1 MGVTVRPCPFSFSNF
16 YPNSFY
22 TNSYPWT
29 LLPGLVMIGLDVN
42 DSFVFAAKQSL
53 ERAMVSD
60 SKMESKLRKMIR
72 EVIKA
77 ARKDMVADVVG
88 AARMKSDPRGAAY
101 AIRTSV
107 YRRILGANINI
118 YSGRKAGKP
127 TAYRPPRHPS
137 HRGGNRWPVSEAT
150 QRINSY
156 GPHDRGFILRFLNS
170 GTMERTTRYGNRGSI
185 EARAWFEP
193 TAEPAM
199 QEAVSQLSKMI
210 DTELEKDNK

>member
-1 MGVTVRPCPFSFSNF
+1 M
-16 YPNSFY
+16 
-22 TNSYPWT
+22 
-29 LLPGLVMIGLDVN
+29 LGLSMIGLDVN

-60 SKMESKLRKMIR
+60 PKMESKVRKMIR

-77 ARKDMVADVVG
+77 ARKDMVADVAG

-118 YSGRKAGKP
+118 YSGHKAGKP

-137 HRGGNRWPVSEAT
+137 HRGGNRWPVSEST

-170 GTMERTTRYGNRGSI
+170 GTVERTTRYGNRGSI

-199 QEAVSQLSKMI
+199 QEAIEKLSKMI
-210 DTELEKDNK
+210 DTELAKDNN